1 LIAYIADDRLR
12 RLKRSTD
19 LDRVVQSQNDY
30 AGIKVKRF

>member
-1 LIAYIADDRLR
+1 
-12 RLKRSTD
+12 LKRSTD